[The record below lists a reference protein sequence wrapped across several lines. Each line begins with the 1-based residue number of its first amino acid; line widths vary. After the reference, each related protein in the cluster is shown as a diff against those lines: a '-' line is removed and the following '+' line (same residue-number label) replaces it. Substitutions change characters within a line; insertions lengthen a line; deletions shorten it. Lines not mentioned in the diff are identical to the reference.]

1 MDLLFEDIQLAQPSS
16 VAATPV
22 FWNKI
27 YSEFKA
33 NVNALVQSGHEV
45 RKEHLKINVPRFP
58 LFLCRNI

>member
-1 MDLLFEDIQLAQPSS
+1 VDLLFEDIQLAQPSS

-45 RKEHLKINVPRFP
+45 RQEQKLTFHVFHSIYRT
-58 LFLCRNI
+58 I